1 MSNLLPPNATRQEHA
16 IDDTVE
22 RIGSIDVPARDLWSA
37 DSCQADL
44 LPWLAWA
51 FGCDEWDSG
60 WSEEAK
66 RNTIRESI
74 SVQRKKGSVWSI
86 KRAIA
91 LAGYGDSELIEGNGA
106 NFYDGAN
113 TYNGYIAHGD
123 ATQWAKYRF
132 VLERP
137 ISNSQAEQ
145 VRRILDYTAPARCEL
160 IELIFVEAAN
170 LYNGL
175 ITYDGT
181 YNHGVA

>member
-1 MSNLLPPNATRQEHA
+1 MSNLLPPNATSQEQS
-16 IDDTVE
+16 IDDAIA
-22 RIGSIDVPARDLWSA
+22 RIGSVPVLMRDLWNA
-37 DSCQADL
+37 DTCPADL

-51 FGCDEWDSG
+51 FGCDEWDTG

-74 SVQRKKGSVWSI
+74 AVQRKKGSVWSI

-91 LAGYGDSELIEGNGA
+91 LAGYGDSELVEGNSA
-106 NFYDGAN
+106 NFYDGTE
-113 TYNGYIAHGD
+113 TYNGYILHGD
-123 ATQWAKYRF
+123 SAQWAKYRF
-132 VLERP
+132 ILERP
-137 ISNSQAEQ
+137 ISNEQADQ

-160 IELIFVEAAN
+160 IELVFVEAAN

-181 YNHGVA
+181 YNYGVA